1 VGEGREAAND
11 DESAAIREHTEDM
24 FMKRAVFIAVFTL
37 AGAAAASADVTI
49 KQNVSGKGLGMEK
62 GMVTTQYIK
71 GLKMRSDSVMGD
83 TTRSMVFDV
92 ENQKI
97 YMFDSKKKEADVF
110 DMSQF
115 GNDMSKAVD
124 LSKSKASFKANNQ
137 TKQVAGKAAAGYE
150 MAIEVPMLLGSDG
163 KGGGMAMTANLSG
176 PVWIVKGAPGSA
188 DFSRFYRGAVEKGF
202 IFMDPRAA
210 KGAPGQAKA
219 IAEMYRQMADTGGVP
234 YETEMNIK
242 MGGDGPMAGLM
253 AKMGGM
259 TMTQT
264 VTDVQTTA
272 LGDDLFAPPA
282 GYKLNQKK

>member
-1 VGEGREAAND
+1 
-11 DESAAIREHTEDM
+11 
-24 FMKRAVFIAVFTL
+24 MKRAMLAAVLTV
-37 AGAAAASADVTI
+37 AVATAAFADVTI
-49 KQNVSGKGLGMEK
+49 KQNASGKGLGMDK
-62 GMVTTQYIK
+62 AMVTTQYIK
-71 GLKMRSDSVMGD
+71 GLKMRSDTLMGD
-83 TTRSMVFDV
+83 TTRSIIFDV
-92 ENQKI
+92 EGQKI

-110 DMSQF
+110 DMNQF

-124 LSKSKASFKANNQ
+124 LSKSKASFKPNNQ
-137 TKQVAGKAAAGYE
+137 TKQVAGKAAAGYD
-150 MAIEVPMLLGSDG
+150 MAIEVPMLLGADG

-188 DFSRFYRGAVEKGF
+188 DFARFYRGAVEKGF

-219 IAEMYRQMADTGGVP
+219 IAEMYRQMADIGGVP

-253 AKMGGM
+253 SKMGGM
-259 TMTQT
+259 TMIQT
-264 VTDVQTTA
+264 VTDIQTTA
-272 LGDDLFAPPA
+272 VGDEMFLPPA